1 MRKDS
6 SDNPYKLYLSK
17 REDTPEGSIVG
28 DFRKKDDPDFR
39 CEIILDSD
47 QVFRAGEVDS
57 TTVRY
62 PEKYVIYLSAGM
74 LYALQKGGNISR
86 HELYHELGHIHL
98 GHYDSGLVFDGEHTT
113 EDAARIQKE
122 EDDADRFAAEIIG
135 YENSLAA
142 LREML
147 RIRAQ
152 TDKRANRN
160 GTEQSVL
167 AIREIRR
174 RIKALEQAAEESD
187 S

>member
-1 MRKDS
+1 MQREPFQ
-6 SDNPYKLYLSK
+6 NPYKLYLSK

-28 DFRKKDDPDFR
+28 DFKKQEDPSFR
-39 CEIILDSD
+39 CEILLDSS
-47 QVFRAGEVDS
+47 QVFRAGEVDI

-62 PEKYVIYLSAGM
+62 PDKYIIYLSAGM
-74 LYALQKGGNISR
+74 LYALQKNGNISR

-135 YENSLAA
+135 YDNSINA

-147 RIRAQ
+147 RIRARA
-152 TDKRANRN
+152 DKMENRN

-174 RIKALEQAAEESD
+174 RIKALEQAAEDTGS
-187 S
+187 